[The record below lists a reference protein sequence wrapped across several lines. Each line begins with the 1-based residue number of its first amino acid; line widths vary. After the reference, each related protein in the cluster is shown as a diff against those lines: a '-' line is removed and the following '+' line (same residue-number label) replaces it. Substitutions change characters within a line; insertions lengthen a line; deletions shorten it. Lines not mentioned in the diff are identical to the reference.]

1 MHPILEHHAGQIFTE
16 ISLYHHNLTNLFQK
30 FLQMRVISISR
41 GTINPSSNTNFI
53 EFICQRYNRLK
64 KNLHFQVDF
73 IPRQDECA
81 NINALVCKYN

>member
-1 MHPILEHHAGQIFTE
+1 MHPILEHHSGQIFTE
-16 ISLYHHNLTNLFQK
+16 ISLYHQNLTNLFQK

-73 IPRQDECA
+73 IQRQDECA

>member
-1 MHPILEHHAGQIFTE
+1 MHPILEHHSGQIFTE

-73 IPRQDECA
+73 IQRQDECA

>member
-16 ISLYHHNLTNLFQK
+16 ISLYHHNLTKLFQK

-41 GTINPSSNTNFI
+41 GTINPKSKTNFI

-64 KNLHFQVDF
+64 KNSSFSGGFHTEA
-73 IPRQDECA
+73 R
-81 NINALVCKYN
+81 